1 MDKKLIILSVSLIFL
16 IFLAFLFIKSVQ
28 IEQKQ
33 NISSSISQAVD
44 PVSDSDWVKG
54 DREARITLIEYS
66 DLQCPACRAYYPVVN
81 KLTDEFGQSVLFS
94 YRHFPLRQI
103 HFNSQLA
110 SQAAEAAGV
119 QGKFWEMHDLL
130 FERQDKWVNEK
141 DPKALFEEYAKEL
154 GLNIDQFKNDL
165 QSNEVENQ
173 VEKDYQ
179 SGVKAGVNA
188 TPTFFLN
195 GIKLQNPATLEEFR
209 DIIQKQIEKNE

>member
-1 MDKKLIILSVSLIFL
+1 MDKRLIILSVSAIFL

-33 NISSSISQAVD
+33 NVSSSISQAVA

-54 DREARITLIEYS
+54 DREAEVTLIEYS
-66 DLQCPACRAYYPVVN
+66 DLQCPACGAYYPVV
-81 KLTDEFGQSVLFS
+81 KQLTDEFVQSALFV

-103 HFNSQLA
+103 HFNAQISA
-110 SQAAEAAGV
+110 QAAEAAGL

-130 FERQDKWVNEK
+130 FENQTTWAEEK
-141 DPKALFEEYAKEL
+141 EPRVLFEEYAKKL
-154 GLNIDQFKNDL
+154 GLNSDQFRQDL
-165 QSNEVENQ
+165 DSDKVRNE

-179 SGVKAGVNA
+179 SGLNAGVNA

-195 GIKLQNPATLEEFR
+195 NNKIQNPASLEEFR
-209 DIIQKQIEKNE
+209 SIIQKEIGKNE